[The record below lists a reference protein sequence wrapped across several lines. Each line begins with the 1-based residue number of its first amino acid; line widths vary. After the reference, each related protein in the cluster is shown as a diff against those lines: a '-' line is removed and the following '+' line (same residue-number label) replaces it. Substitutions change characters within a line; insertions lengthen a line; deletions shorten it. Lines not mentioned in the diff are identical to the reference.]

1 MWRLASRTMWNP
13 VQNLDVGL
21 EVAYT
26 NVNTAFGGVAN
37 VTANNGNSGLSAGR
51 YNIDDN
57 SYWTATF
64 RVQRNFWP

>member
-1 MWRLASRTMWNP
+1 MWNP
-13 VQNLDVGL
+13 VQNLDVGV

-37 VTANNGNSGLSAGR
+37 IAANPGGSGLSAGQ

>member
-13 VQNLDVGL
+13 VQNLDVGV

-26 NVNTAFGGVAN
+26 NVNTAFGGLAN
-37 VTANNGNSGLSAGR
+37 VTANNGGVRPVGWH